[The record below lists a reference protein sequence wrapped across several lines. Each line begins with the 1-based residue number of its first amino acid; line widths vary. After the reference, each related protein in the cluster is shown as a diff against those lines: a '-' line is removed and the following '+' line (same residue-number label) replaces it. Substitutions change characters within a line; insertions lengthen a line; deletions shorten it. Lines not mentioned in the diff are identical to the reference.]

1 MKKGIALLGLVSL
14 AVMLAAPGFV
24 RAQSYSIEV
33 LQVTD
38 VEMFDM
44 CFNGFKEQLASS
56 GIVEGKNCTFNRR
69 VIKFDAENAGLLK
82 KIGLLR
88 EIKKQ
93 AADIVRAKPDLV
105 LTIGTPATKYA
116 KDAIISA
123 GIPVVFTGVAI
134 PEAAGCKSV
143 SEAGPGFTGSTL
155 WMDMKSVMDIFR
167 LAFPAVKTVALIHS
181 DDDNALAQVGDAL
194 KYAPGYNLT
203 VLARQVERKDSIRP
217 AARELMDQGA
227 EMFWIPLDTYY
238 ALRDLSEFRALCEET
253 IARNILIFSLTQ
265 VNTKGGIMAVGSHFP
280 TIGAYSGQQAAR
292 ILLEGASPE
301 SLPILRQEQ
310 LLIRID
316 EKKMVEYGLSFPTEL
331 LKVAKPIIEELQEE

>member
-1 MKKGIALLGLVSL
+1 
-14 AVMLAAPGFV
+14 
-24 RAQSYSIEV
+24 
-33 LQVTD
+33 VTD
-38 VEMFDM
+38 IEMFDM
-44 CFNGFKEQLASS
+44 CFDGFKEQLAAN
-56 GIVEGKNCTFNRR
+56 GIIEGKNCTFNRR

-93 AADIVRAKPDLV
+93 AASIVQAKPDLV

-116 KDAIISA
+116 KDTIIAA
-123 GIPVVFTGVAI
+123 GIPLVFTGVAI

-155 WMDMKSVMDIFR
+155 WMDMKNVMDIFR
-167 LAFPAVKTVALIHS
+167 LAFPSVKTVALIHS
-181 DDDNALAQVGDAL
+181 EDDNAIAQVQDAQ
-194 KYAPGYNLT
+194 KYAPAYNLT
-203 VLARQVERKDSIRP
+203 ILARQIERKDSIRP
-217 AARELMDQGA
+217 VARELMDQGA

-238 ALRDLSEFRALCEET
+238 GLRDLSEFRALCEET
-253 IARNILIFSLTQ
+253 TSRNVLIFSLTQ

-292 ILLEGASPE
+292 ILLEGVSPE

-310 LLIRID
+310 LLIRVD
-316 EKKMVEYGLSFPTEL
+316 EKKMAEHGLSFPKEL
-331 LKVAKPIIEELQEE
+331 LMVAKPIIEELMEE